1 MKCIYA
7 ITKSDMIKIS
17 QLVVKNIGP
26 YQDQLFDFSIEKGH
40 PDIHILTGA
49 NGTGKTTLLHA
60 IASAFDYFEKDH
72 EEHLSNNFHKRFHFF
87 DEDAKTMAKSYAHVI
102 IKNDDKILDKI
113 ACYGCKFCGN
123 IHQNYDKTI
132 ANNLNVTKFG
142 KSYQFESNSKEF
154 TYYKNAIVS
163 NDISN
168 KKFKFAA
175 FAYSGYRFIKSEKIV
190 LDDSQNF
197 NPLHLALEFVKD
209 KDTAFRLSNWIVSR
223 YSKAAIEETLGNI
236 EIAEKY
242 REALN
247 LFIKSIN
254 DLTNNEYTIKI
265 ETSPWKVGITY
276 CGKVLE
282 FDVLPDGLRSILSWL
297 GDLLMRL
304 DEIPW
309 ENKSIPITHQNIIL
323 FLDEIEVHLHPT
335 WQYKILPL
343 VKELLPNAQIFVS
356 THSPFIINSIDNA
369 KVYILENKNC
379 NTQLTSTVL
388 SDTGNS
394 YTYIYDHILH
404 AKNMFGFET
413 VKLIERFNAIDSEI
427 VIKNYTNEPEFKEI
441 IKKLITEGDEVM
453 AIVSSKLFRLKRV
466 TGKDYLNGENN

>member
-1 MKCIYA
+1 
-7 ITKSDMIKIS
+7 MIKIR

-26 YQDQLFDFSIEKGH
+26 YQEQIFDFTIEKGH

-60 IASAFDYFEKDH
+60 LAGTFDYFERKDDH
-72 EEHLSNNFHKRFHFF
+72 KEFISNNFHKRFHFF
-87 DEDAKTMAKSYAHVI
+87 EDDDNEMAKSYTHTTVVNGKNEEI
-102 IKNDDKILDKI
+102 IDKIL
-113 ACYGCKFCGN
+113 CYGCKICEN
-123 IHQNYDKTI
+123 IHQNYDKTVSTNFKI
-132 ANNLNVTKFG
+132 TKQG
-142 KSYQFESNSKEF
+142 NSYKFEPNFKDF
-154 TYYKNAIVS
+154 INYKNAIIS
-163 NDISN
+163 KDINN

-175 FAYSGYRFIKSEKIV
+175 FAYSGYRFIKSENII
-190 LDDSQNF
+190 LDDSQKL
-197 NPLHLALEFVKD
+197 NPFHLALEFVKE

-236 EIAEKY
+236 ELAKKNK
-242 REALN
+242 EALN
-247 LFIKSIN
+247 SLIKSIN
-254 DLTNNEYTIKI
+254 ELTNNEYAIKI
-265 ETSPWKVGITY
+265 ETNPWKVGITY
-276 CGKVLE
+276 CGKILE

-304 DEIPW
+304 DEIAW
-309 ENKSIPITHQNIIL
+309 EDKSIPITHQNIIL

-379 NTQLTSTVL
+379 NTKLTSTIL
-388 SDTGNS
+388 SNTGNS
-394 YTYIYDHILH
+394 YNYIYEYILH
-404 AKNMFGFET
+404 AKNLFGST
-413 VKLIERFNAIDSEI
+413 TMADIEKFNEIDAEI
-427 VIKNYTNEPEFKEI
+427 VQKNYSRETEFREVI
-441 IKKLITEGDEVM
+441 QRLVTEGEEVM
-453 AIVSSKLFRLKRV
+453 AVISSKLFRLKRV

>member
-1 MKCIYA
+1 
-7 ITKSDMIKIS
+7 MIKIS

-26 YQDQLFDFSIEKGH
+26 YLEQTFDFAIQNGH
-40 PDIHILTGA
+40 PDIHIFTGA

-60 IASAFDYFEKDH
+60 LASAFDYFEKDH
-72 EEHLSNNFHKRFHFF
+72 KEHLSNNFYKRFHLF
-87 DEDAKTMAKSYAHVI
+87 EDDNKDMAKSYAHVI
-102 IKNDDKILDKI
+102 VQNNDKIMDKI
-113 ACYGCKFCGN
+113 FCYGCKNCHN
-123 IHQNYDKTI
+123 IHQVFEKTVNNNFTI
-132 ANNLNVTKFG
+132 ARN
-142 KSYQFESNSKEF
+142 SNSFRVEPKSKEF
-154 TYYKNAIVS
+154 INYKTAIIS
-163 NDISN
+163 KDISN
-168 KKFKFAA
+168 RKFKFAA
-175 FAYSGYRFIKSEKIV
+175 FAYSGYRFVKSENIV
-190 LDDSQNF
+190 LDDSQKF
-197 NPLHLALEFVKD
+197 NPLSLALEFVKE

-223 YSKAAIEETLGNI
+223 YSKAAIEETLGNH
-236 EIAEKY
+236 ESAKKY

-254 DLTNNEYTIKI
+254 NLTNNEYTIKI
-265 ETSPWKVGITY
+265 ETSPWKVGISY

-309 ENKSIPITHQNIIL
+309 EDKSIPITHQNILL

-335 WQYKILPL
+335 WQYKILPM

-369 KVYILENKNC
+369 KVYILENKDC
-379 NTQLTSTVL
+379 NTKLTSTIL

-394 YTYIYDHILH
+394 YTYVYDHILH
-404 AKNMFGFET
+404 ARNLFGFET
-413 VKLIERFNAIDSEI
+413 MRDIDRFNQIDAEI
-427 VIKNYTNEPEFKEI
+427 VMKDYTNEPEFKQVV
-441 IKKLITEGDEVM
+441 KRLMTEGEEVM
-453 AIVSSKLFRLKRV
+453 AIISSKLFRLKRI

>member
-1 MKCIYA
+1 
-7 ITKSDMIKIS
+7 MIKIS

-26 YQDQLFDFSIEKGH
+26 YQDQTFDFSIQKGH

-60 IASAFDYFEKDH
+60 LASAFDYFEEGHK
-72 EEHLSNNFHKRFHFF
+72 EHSSNNFHKRFHFF
-87 DEDAKTMAKSYAHVI
+87 EDDNKQPKSYAHVI
-102 IKNDDKILDKI
+102 LKNDNKTLDEVL
-113 ACYGCKFCGN
+113 CFGCEDCGN
-123 IHQNYDKTI
+123 IHQAYKKINKIKDKL
-132 ANNLNVTKFG
+132 AL
-142 KSYQFESNSKEF
+142 SYELKPNSKEF
-154 TYYKNAIVS
+154 INYRNAIIS
-163 NDISN
+163 KTISN

-175 FAYSGYRFIKSEKIV
+175 FAYSGYRFIKSENIV
-190 LDDSQNF
+190 LDDSQKF
-197 NPLHLALEFVKD
+197 NPLHLALEFVKE

-223 YSKAAIEETLGNI
+223 YSKAAIEETLGNK
-236 EIAEKY
+236 ALADQY
-242 REALN
+242 RAALN

-265 ETSPWKVGITY
+265 ETNPWKVGITY

-309 ENKSIPITHQNIIL
+309 EDKNMPITHQNIIL

-379 NTQLTSTVL
+379 VTQLTSTVL

-394 YTYIYDHILH
+394 YTFIYDHILH
-404 AKNMFGFET
+404 AKNMFGFST
-413 VKLIERFNAIDSEI
+413 MKDIERFNQIDAEI
-427 VIKNYTNEPEFKEI
+427 VLKNYINEPEFKQVI
-441 IKKLITEGDEVM
+441 ARLMTEGEEVM
-453 AIVSSKLFRLKRV
+453 AIISSKLFRLKRV

>member
-1 MKCIYA
+1 
-7 ITKSDMIKIS
+7 MIKIS

-26 YQDQLFDFSIEKGH
+26 YQEQLFDFSIQEGH

-60 IASAFDYFEKDH
+60 LASAFDYFEVDH
-72 EEHLSNNFHKRFHFF
+72 KEHLSNNFYK
-87 DEDAKTMAKSYAHVI
+87 MAKSYAHVI
-102 IKNDDKILDKI
+102 IQSQNKILDKI
-113 ACYGCKFCGN
+113 VCFGCKNCRN
-123 IHQNYDKTI
+123 IHQNFDKTI
-132 ANNLNVTKFG
+132 TNNPTVS
-142 KSYQFESNSKEF
+142 KSGNSYKREPNHKEF
-154 TYYKNAIVS
+154 INYKTAILS
-163 NDISN
+163 KDISN
-168 KKFKFAA
+168 RKFKFAA
-175 FAYSGYRFIKSEKIV
+175 FAYSGYRFLKTENIV
-190 LDDSQNF
+190 FDDSQKF
-197 NPLHLALEFVKD
+197 NPLHLALEFVKE

-223 YSKAAIEETLGNI
+223 YSKAAIEETSGNK
-236 EIAEKY
+236 ELAQKY

-254 DLTNNEYTIKI
+254 DLTDNEYSIKI
-265 ETSPWKVGITY
+265 ETNPWKVGITY

-309 ENKSIPITHQNIIL
+309 EDKSIPITHQNIIL

-343 VKELLPNAQIFVS
+343 VKNLLPNAQIFVS

-369 KVYILENKNC
+369 KVYILENKDC

-404 AKNMFGFET
+404 AKNMFGYDT
-413 VKLIERFNAIDSEI
+413 MKDIERFNQIDAEI
-427 VIKNYTNEPEFKEI
+427 VQNNYTNEPEFKEI
-441 IKKLITEGDEVM
+441 ISRLITEGEEVM
-453 AIVSSKLFRLKRV
+453 AIISSKLFRLKRI

>member
-1 MKCIYA
+1 
-7 ITKSDMIKIS
+7 MIKIS

-26 YQDQLFDFSIEKGH
+26 YKEQKFDFSIKTGH
-40 PDIHILTGA
+40 PDIHIFTGA

-60 IASAFDYFEKDH
+60 LASAFDYFENNHK
-72 EEHLSNNFHKRFHFF
+72 EHLSNNFYKRFHLF
-87 DEDAKTMAKSYAHVI
+87 EDDNKEKDMAKSYAHVI
-102 IKNDDKILDKI
+102 VQNQKGIVDKIV
-113 ACYGCKFCGN
+113 CYGCKNCHN
-123 IHQNYDKTI
+123 IHQVFEKTI
-132 ANNLNVTKFG
+132 NKNNSVTKNG
-142 KSYQFESNSKEF
+142 NAYKPQPNSKEF
-154 TYYKNAIVS
+154 INYKTAIVS
-163 NDISN
+163 TDISTR
-168 KKFKFAA
+168 KFKFAA
-175 FAYSGYRFIKSEKIV
+175 FAYSGYRFVKSENIV
-190 LDDSQNF
+190 LDDSQKF
-197 NPLHLALEFVKD
+197 NPLNLALEFVKD
-209 KDTAFRLSNWIVSR
+209 KNTAFRLSNWIVSR
-223 YSKAAIEETLGNI
+223 YSKAAIEETLGNLDS
-236 EIAEKY
+236 AKKY

-265 ETSPWKVGITY
+265 ETNPWKVGITY
-276 CGKVLE
+276 CEKVLE

-309 ENKSIPITHQNIIL
+309 EDKSIPITHQNIIL

-369 KVYILENKNC
+369 KVYILENKDC
-379 NTQLTSTVL
+379 YTKLTSTIL

-394 YTYIYDHILH
+394 YTYVYDHILH
-404 AKNMFGFET
+404 AKNMFGYET
-413 VKLIERFNAIDSEI
+413 MKDIERFNQIDAEI
-427 VIKNYTNEPEFKEI
+427 VLKNYTNESEFKEVV
-441 IKKLITEGDEVM
+441 KRLMTEGEEVM
-453 AIVSSKLFRLKRV
+453 AIISSKLFRLKRV

>member
-1 MKCIYA
+1 
-7 ITKSDMIKIS
+7 MIKIR
-17 QLVVKNIGP
+17 QLVIKNIGP
-26 YQDQLFDFSIEKGH
+26 YQEQSFDFDVQEGH
-40 PDIHILTGA
+40 PDIHIFTGA

-60 IASAFDYFEKDH
+60 LASAFDVTEYGHK
-72 EEHLSNNFHKRFHFF
+72 EHLSNNFYKRFHYFEK
-87 DEDAKTMAKSYAHVI
+87 DESNKVKSHVAI
-102 IKNDDKILDKI
+102 VFKENIENKPSPIGW
-113 ACYGCKFCGN
+113 YGCPKCHN
-123 IHQNYDKTI
+123 IHQRYLNPSILEDDVDPNTIQDENNDFVNYK
-132 ANNLNVTKFG
+132 
-142 KSYQFESNSKEF
+142 KSILSK
-154 TYYKNAIVS
+154 
-163 NDISN
+163 DISN

-175 FAYSGYRFIKSEKIV
+175 FAYSGYRFLKTQNIV
-190 LDDSQNF
+190 FDDNSTY
-197 NPLHLALEFVKD
+197 NPLHLALEFVKE

-223 YSKAAIEETLGNI
+223 YSKAAIEETLGNK
-236 EIAEKY
+236 EIADKY

-247 LFIKSIN
+247 LFVKSIN

-265 ETSPWKVGITY
+265 ETNPWKVGITY

-309 ENKSIPITHQNIIL
+309 EDKTIPITHQNIVL

-369 KVYILENKNC
+369 KVYILENKDC
-379 NTQLTSTVL
+379 NTQLTSTIL

-394 YTYIYDHILH
+394 YSYIYEHILK
-404 AKNMFGFET
+404 AKNIFGYST
-413 VKLIERFNAIDSEI
+413 TKDIDRFNEIDAEI
-427 VIKNYTNEPEFKEI
+427 VQKNYTHEPEFKEI
-441 IKKLITEGDEVM
+441 IARLLTEGEEVM
-453 AIVSSKLFRLKRV
+453 AIISSKLFRLKRV
-466 TGKDYLNGENN
+466 IGKDYLNGENN

>member
-1 MKCIYA
+1 
-7 ITKSDMIKIS
+7 MIKIS

-26 YQDQLFDFSIEKGH
+26 YQEQLFDFSIQEGH

-60 IASAFDYFEKDH
+60 LASAFDYFEVDH
-72 EEHLSNNFHKRFHFF
+72 KEHLSNNFYKRFHLF
-87 DEDAKTMAKSYAHVI
+87 EENSKEMAKSYAHVI
-102 IKNDDKILDKI
+102 IQSQNKILDKI
-113 ACYGCKFCGN
+113 VCFGCKNCRN
-123 IHQNYDKTI
+123 IHQNFDKTI
-132 ANNLNVTKFG
+132 TNNPTVS
-142 KSYQFESNSKEF
+142 KSGNSYKREPNHKEF
-154 TYYKNAIVS
+154 INYKTAILS
-163 NDISN
+163 KDISN
-168 KKFKFAA
+168 RKFKFAA
-175 FAYSGYRFIKSEKIV
+175 FAYSGYRFLKTENIV
-190 LDDSQNF
+190 FDDSQKF
-197 NPLHLALEFVKD
+197 NPLHLALEFVKE

-223 YSKAAIEETLGNI
+223 YSKAAIEETSGNK
-236 EIAEKY
+236 ELAQKY

-254 DLTNNEYTIKI
+254 DLTDNEYSIKI
-265 ETSPWKVGITY
+265 ETNPWKVGITY

-309 ENKSIPITHQNIIL
+309 EDKSIPITHQNIIL

-343 VKELLPNAQIFVS
+343 VKNLLPNAQIFVS

-369 KVYILENKNC
+369 KVYILENKDC

-404 AKNMFGFET
+404 AKNMFGYDT
-413 VKLIERFNAIDSEI
+413 MKDIERFNQIDAEI
-427 VIKNYTNEPEFKEI
+427 VQNNYTNEPEFKEI
-441 IKKLITEGDEVM
+441 ISRLITEGEEVM
-453 AIVSSKLFRLKRV
+453 AIISSKLFRLKRI